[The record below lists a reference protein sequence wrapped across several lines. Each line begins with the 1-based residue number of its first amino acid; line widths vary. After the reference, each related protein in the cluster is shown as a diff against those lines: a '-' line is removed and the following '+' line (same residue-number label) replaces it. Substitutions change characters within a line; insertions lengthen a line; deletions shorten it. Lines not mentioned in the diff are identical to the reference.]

1 MIRRQRNRISA
12 YITKD
17 SLLLR
22 LLLLA
27 FMAVFLAGAV
37 SGFTAYASGKSDLAA
52 GEKRVFDEAGLFGE
66 TEKSSM
72 EEEIASM
79 RKEMN
84 MDVVIATTDDAEG
97 KSAETYCEDFYI
109 NGGFGTGKDYSGV
122 IFLIDMDN
130 RELYIAPVGT
140 MNRFLTDKRWN
151 EILDNAYEGASNGD
165 YAASVEAFLDGVRQY
180 YAAGIPGGQYNYDR
194 DTGKVSI
201 YRSITWLEALV
212 ALAVALF
219 TAAGPCIGVMN
230 RYAMKKERR
239 QAGNYLKAYRADC
252 RFCFSTNTDHL
263 VNKTVTHIVIPKSN
277 TDGHTGGGGGSS
289 SGRSTTHSSGGRS
302 FGGGG
307 RKF

>member
-1 MIRRQRNRISA
+1 MTRRQRYDISE
-12 YITKD
+12 YIKNWN
-17 SLLLR
+17 LPFR
-22 LLLLA
+22 LLLFAAML
-27 FMAVFLAGAV
+27 FLMAVVSMVTPAYGSENSALAD
-37 SGFTAYASGKSDLAA
+37 GKT
-52 GEKRVFDEAGLFGE
+52 RVFDEAGLFSE
-66 TEKSSM
+66 AEKSSM

-79 RKEMN
+79 RKDMN
-84 MDVVIATTDDAEG
+84 MDVVIVTTDDAEG
-97 KSAETYCEDFYI
+97 KSAEKYCEDFYS
-109 NGGFGTGKDYSGV
+109 NEKFGTGKDYSGV

-151 EILDNAYEGASNGD
+151 EILDNAYQGASNGD
-165 YAASVEAFLDGVRQY
+165 YAASAEAFLAGVRQY

-194 DTGKVSI
+194 DTGKISV
-201 YRSITWLEALV
+201 YRSITWLEALA
-212 ALAVALF
+212 ALAVALL
-219 TAAGPCIGVMN
+219 AAIGPCIGVMN

-252 RFCFSTNTDHL
+252 SFRFSANTDNL
-263 VNKTVTHIVIPKSN
+263 VNKTVTHIVIPKNNSS
-277 TDGHTGGGGGSS
+277 GYSGGGGGSS

>member
-1 MIRRQRNRISA
+1 MMRRQRNGVSV
-12 YITKD
+12 YIKNG
-17 SLLLR
+17 SQLLR
-22 LLLLA
+22 LLLFAAAIL
-27 FMAVFLAGAV
+27 FLAGFCMV
-37 SGFTAYASGKSDLAA
+37 STAWASGNSDLAE
-52 GEKRVFDEAGLFGE
+52 GKTRVFDQAGLFSE
-66 TEKSSM
+66 AEKSSM

-79 RKEMN
+79 RKDMN
-84 MDVVIATTDDAEG
+84 MDVVIITTDDAGG
-97 KSAETYCEDFYI
+97 KSAERYSEDFYT
-109 NGGFGTGKDYSGV
+109 NGNFGTGKDYSGV

-130 RELYIAPVGT
+130 RELYIAPVGM

-165 YAASVEAFLDGVRQY
+165 YAASAEAFLDGVRQY

-289 SGRSTTHSSGGRS
+289 SGLSTTHSSGGRS

>member
-1 MIRRQRNRISA
+1 MTRRQRNRISA

-27 FMAVFLAGAV
+27 VMAVFLAGAG

-109 NGGFGTGKDYSGV
+109 DGGFGTGKDYSGV

-165 YAASVEAFLDGVRQY
+165 YAASAEA
-180 YAAGIPGGQYNYDR
+180 
-194 DTGKVSI
+194 
-201 YRSITWLEALV
+201 
-212 ALAVALF
+212 
-219 TAAGPCIGVMN
+219 
-230 RYAMKKERR
+230 
-239 QAGNYLKAYRADC
+239 
-252 RFCFSTNTDHL
+252 
-263 VNKTVTHIVIPKSN
+263 
-277 TDGHTGGGGGSS
+277 
-289 SGRSTTHSSGGRS
+289 
-302 FGGGG
+302 
-307 RKF
+307 

>member
-1 MIRRQRNRISA
+1 MTRRQRNRISA

-17 SLLLR
+17 SLVLR

-27 FMAVFLAGAV
+27 VMAVFLAGAG

-165 YAASVEAFLDGVRQY
+165 YAASAEAFLDGVRQY

-252 RFCFSTNTDHL
+252 RFCFSANTDHL

-277 TDGHTGGGGGSS
+277 TGGHTGGGGGSS

-307 RKF
+307 RKL

>member
-1 MIRRQRNRISA
+1 
-12 YITKD
+12 
-17 SLLLR
+17 
-22 LLLLA
+22 
-27 FMAVFLAGAV
+27 
-37 SGFTAYASGKSDLAA
+37 
-52 GEKRVFDEAGLFGE
+52 
-66 TEKSSM
+66 M

-130 RELYIAPVGT
+130 RELYIAPVGM

-165 YAASVEAFLDGVRQY
+165 YAASAEAFLDGVRQY

>member
-1 MIRRQRNRISA
+1 MMRRQRNGVSV
-12 YITKD
+12 YIKNG
-17 SLLLR
+17 SQLLR
-22 LLLLA
+22 LLLFAAAIL
-27 FMAVFLAGAV
+27 FLAGFCMV
-37 SGFTAYASGKSDLAA
+37 STAWASGNSDLAE
-52 GEKRVFDEAGLFGE
+52 GKTRVFDQAGLFSE
-66 TEKSSM
+66 AEKSSM

-79 RKEMN
+79 RKDMN
-84 MDVVIATTDDAEG
+84 MDVVIITTDDAGG
-97 KSAETYCEDFYI
+97 KSAERYSEDFYT
-109 NGGFGTGKDYSGV
+109 NGNFGTGKDYSGV

-130 RELYIAPVGT
+130 RELYIAPVGM

-165 YAASVEAFLDGVRQY
+165 YAASAEAFLDGVRQY